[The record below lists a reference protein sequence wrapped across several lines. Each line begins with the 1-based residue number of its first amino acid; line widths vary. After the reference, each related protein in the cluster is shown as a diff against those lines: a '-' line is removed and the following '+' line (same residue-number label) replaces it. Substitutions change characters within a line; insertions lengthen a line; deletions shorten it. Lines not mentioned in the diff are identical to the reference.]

1 MAKAKSSVKKEV
13 EKIEESV
20 LDVTDC
26 KCGEEINT
34 IEDFK
39 EMQEYFQTAKDLV
52 VVHDDEIEDI
62 QNSLKDLH
70 SKVDR
75 ALSRLGIS

>member
-1 MAKAKSSVKKEV
+1 MPAKAKKTTKKKTEDHVNGKHGEV
-13 EKIEESV
+13 ISLEEF
-20 LDVTDC
+20 
-26 KCGEEINT
+26 EEM
-34 IEDFK
+34 K
-39 EMQEYFQTAKDLV
+39 EYLSTAKDLV

-62 QNSLKDLH
+62 QKSLKELH